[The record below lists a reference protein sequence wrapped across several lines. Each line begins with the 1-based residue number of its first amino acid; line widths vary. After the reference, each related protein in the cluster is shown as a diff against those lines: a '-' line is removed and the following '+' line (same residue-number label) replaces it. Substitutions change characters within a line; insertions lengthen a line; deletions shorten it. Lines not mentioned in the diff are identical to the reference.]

1 MFTGTA
7 FATATA
13 THARPRIRA
22 TAFGAALILGV
33 MIPFSGCAA
42 SDPSPVGTWGE
53 SDGAYLELAGDGAL
67 TGSDGCNRLMGKW
80 EAEGTTVSFIGVATT
95 MMACVDVDTWLSALD
110 TAVVGADELAVFD
123 VAGEQIGALPRR

>member
-1 MFTGTA
+1 MFT
-7 FATATA
+7 ATATA
-13 THARPRIRA
+13 TAAHARPRVRA
-22 TAFGAALILGV
+22 TALGAALILGV
-33 MIPFSGCAA
+33 MIPLSGCAA

-53 SDGAYLELAGDGAL
+53 SDGAYLELASDGAL

-110 TAVVGADELAVFD
+110 TAAVGADELAVFD